1 MAKGQIQVYELSIHI
16 LCLYHATRP
25 HATRPP
31 YLLGLL
37 PDLFFGLVRIF
48 CRAGLSSWSDVAG
61 RRFEG
66 AAKKVLWYPVLF
78 WGDVICHF
86 FFSLCGT
93 IHWISVCPIC
103 GIVAAPVTGRPFA
116 AHQLLTAK
124 QGSDAGFSLL
134 IQQGK
139 LQETGAD
146 ELTAHGH
153 SRH

>member
-16 LCLYHATRP
+16 LCLYHATWP
-25 HATRPP
+25 HATPPP

-48 CRAGLSSWSDVAG
+48 CHAGLSSWSDVAG

-86 FFSLCGT
+86 FFFVRDHPLNFCLPNLWNRGCPCHWPALCPSTPHG
-93 IHWISVCPIC
+93 
-103 GIVAAPVTGRPFA
+103 
-116 AHQLLTAK
+116 
-124 QGSDAGFSLL
+124 QGSDAGFSLV